1 MRLLGE
7 LHGAGGLPDRRVV
20 ANDAMELDPLEGM
33 RLVQKPPPDRLPAML
48 FLAALI
54 HGVLIMGVAFNP
66 ALSNAY
72 ADVISL
78 EVTIV
83 ADPDQDI
90 ASPDKAEYLAQA
102 NQQGRGNTNEQVRPA
117 AMPASSSPIDNVGT
131 DDGLAFVDETQHD
144 RSSDELLATT
154 TDRDLR
160 MSQDPRR
167 DPKPEGSTA
176 RALAKGSDA
185 TLPLPQEDRTVL
197 LITDD
202 DPRQLVISADTRE
215 SDVAEYLD
223 NWKRRIE
230 AVGAEYFPELGSLH
244 GLTGS
249 PTLEVSIS
257 ASGELA
263 EVIIRKS
270 SGSAVL
276 DQAALDILRRA
287 SPFDPFPREIQ
298 TEYDSLRFAYKWL
311 FADELVPQA
320 ASLGD
325 G

>member
-1 MRLLGE
+1 
-7 LHGAGGLPDRRVV
+7 
-20 ANDAMELDPLEGM
+20 
-33 RLVQKPPPDRLPAML
+33 ML

-154 TDRDLR
+154 ADRDLR

-202 DPRQLVISADTRE
+202 DPRQLVISAD
-215 SDVAEYLD
+215 
-223 NWKRRIE
+223 
-230 AVGAEYFPELGSLH
+230 
-244 GLTGS
+244 
-249 PTLEVSIS
+249 
-257 ASGELA
+257 A